1 MAPRS
6 FGGLRAGVMLAA
18 FAALSFA
25 LSPAE
30 AVQPT
35 KDKKTTL
42 LQQGFSDVHLD
53 ATPSLT
59 TFHGRDVSASALA
72 QSPGLAA
79 LDGFFGDASREWEVR
94 WDARGDRPHLIQGA
108 GYPLLPGAGNRL
120 SFSEVGLDAG
130 RKIGRDDVEGAVR
143 GFMARYPDLLRVDP
157 TTLRLDP
164 VRSVT
169 VGNGRVWFIELQQFY
184 RGVPVEG
191 ANVFFRINNGNI
203 VQFGADRIGDV
214 HGIRMVPRSNREPA
228 FAAVLQ
234 QLGID
239 RSQVSEIL
247 DAGTLK
253 IYPGLA
259 ASEQPGHD
267 YRGVRGGGYAHRLGW
282 EFTFRRQ
289 GDPTT
294 YQAVVDARTH
304 SLLRIVDLTRY
315 ASVTAGIYPT
325 TNTDAEVVVNMPFC
339 SVTNNGNQVT
349 DAGGNYNYSGGTAT
363 STLNGQYFTMSD
375 ACGGISLAG
384 DANGNINFGTSG
396 GTDCTTPGV
405 GGAGNTHASRS
416 GFYHLTNINRKA
428 AGFFPGNSWLA
439 SKVTANMNINQ
450 TCNAFWNGTTVNF
463 YKSGGG
469 CRNTGEIAAVF
480 DHEWG
485 HGLDDNDTGGS
496 LSNPSEAYADIASIY
511 RLEAS
516 CVGHGFS
523 AALGGIC
530 GNTPDGTGSNEDEAQ
545 VGASH
550 CDLDCGGVRDAD
562 WDKHADHT
570 PDTALGFVCPKCLPS
585 SGPCGRQVHCAA
597 APPRQAAWDLTTRD
611 LTSPPFNMS
620 SETAF
625 ITGNRIFYLGSGN
638 IGAWYSCTCGSS
650 SGGCGA
656 TNGYMQW
663 LGADDNDG
671 NLNNGTPHMTA
682 LFAAFNRHGIAC
694 ATPPPQNSACE
705 PSGTP
710 TVTATSTLNTVTLN
724 WTAVAGATG
733 YWVYRSEGHA
743 GCNFG
748 KTKIAD
754 VAGLSYFDKEVAR
767 NRTYYYNVVAHGSSQ
782 SCFGAASTCLTVTP
796 GGPALEA
803 SGGQ

>member
-1 MAPRS
+1 MSNDGRRARNRVALSALLCLMSTGLAMAAVPKEPKTPLDFKAFFRPDLYISTANERVESLLPQLANRSSWEGFLAKREGVQAFLDPRS
-6 FGGLRAGVMLAA
+6 G
-18 FAALSFA
+18 
-25 LSPAE
+25 
-30 AVQPT
+30 AVT
-35 KDKKTTL
+35 NL
-42 LQQGFSDVHLD
+42 LESVPLI
-53 ATPSLT
+53 
-59 TFHGRDVSASALA
+59 
-72 QSPGLAA
+72 PGN
-79 LDGFFGDASREWEVR
+79 GD
-94 WDARGDRPHLIQGA
+94 
-108 GYPLLPGAGNRL
+108 GNRL
-120 SFSEVGLDAG
+120 
-130 RKIGRDDVEGAVR
+130 
-143 GFMARYPDLLRVDP
+143 
-157 TTLRLDP
+157 
-164 VRSVT
+164 RSVGE
-169 VGNGRVWFIELQQFY
+169 VDEKAVDAALRAHLNAR
-184 RGVPVEG
+184 R
-191 ANVFFRINNGNI
+191 
-203 VQFGADRIGDV
+203 DV
-214 HGIRMVPRSNREPA
+214 
-228 FAAVLQ
+228 
-234 QLGID
+234 LGID
-239 RSQVSEIL
+239 LAQLGDSRVTKLNTDLWNVSIPQAVGGVIVR
-247 DAGTLK
+247 DAR
-253 IYPGLA
+253 LA
-259 ASEQPGHD
+259 ATISHGNLILLGTETWGNVRQLDVNASVSADQALEAGFAYAEGRAAEDVMVSAPRLEIIPYAPQELQDGEGFGGSVGQGYGHVLAWTFVFQRAPED
-267 YRGVRGGGYAHRLGW
+267 ARW
-282 EFTFRRQ
+282 E
-289 GDPTT
+289 
-294 YQAVVDARTH
+294 VMVDAHSGEVLAFQDINSYVRRT
-304 SLLRIVDLTRY
+304 IIGGV
-315 ASVTAGIYPT
+315 YPL
-325 TNTDAEVVVNMPFC
+325 TNTGICPNPDQCGVMQSNWPMPFADTGFAAPNNF
-339 SVTNNGNQVT
+339 TNS
-349 DAGGNYNYSGGTAT
+349 AGLYQYVLGTTAT
-363 STLNGQYFTMSD
+363 TTLTGKYVNINDTCGPINNSSST
-375 ACGGISLAG
+375 
-384 DANGNINFGTSG
+384 GNINLG
-396 GTDCTTPGV
+396 GANNQHDCTT
-405 GGAGNTHASRS
+405 GGGSAGNTPASRS
-416 GFYHLTNINRKA
+416 GFYELNRIA
-428 AGFFPGNSWLA
+428 EMARSYLPANNWL
-439 SKVTANMNINQ
+439 KNQLTANMNINQ